1 MKPIIMID
9 NYDSFTFNIVQYL
22 LEIGAEVEVFENDK
36 ITIKELTAMD
46 FEHLIL
52 SPGAGN
58 PDTAGICIPALAH
71 FYKSKKILGICLG
84 HQCIAQFFGG
94 KIIKDEKPTHGKVS
108 KIIHNQKGIFNGLAK
123 NFKATRYHSLIVE
136 RSCFPEEL
144 EITAKTENGLIMGIA
159 HKTLPIFGVQ
169 YHPEAILTEFGHELL
184 ENFVY
189 KTAGV

>member
-58 PDTAGICIPALAH
+58 PDTAGICMPALAH
-71 FYKSKKILGICLG
+71 FTKAKKSSEFVSGISAL
-84 HQCIAQFFGG
+84 
-94 KIIKDEKPTHGKVS
+94 
-108 KIIHNQKGIFNGLAK
+108 HNFSAAK
-123 NFKATRYHSLIVE
+123 L
-136 RSCFPEEL
+136 
-144 EITAKTENGLIMGIA
+144 
-159 HKTLPIFGVQ
+159 
-169 YHPEAILTEFGHELL
+169 
-184 ENFVY
+184 
-189 KTAGV
+189 